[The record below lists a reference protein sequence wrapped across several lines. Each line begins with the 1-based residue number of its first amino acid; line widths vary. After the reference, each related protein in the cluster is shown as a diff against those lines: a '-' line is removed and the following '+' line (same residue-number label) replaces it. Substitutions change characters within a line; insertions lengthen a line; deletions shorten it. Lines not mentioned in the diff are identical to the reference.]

1 MAKQDY
7 SKMNKAALLVAI
19 EAQSADAHEG
29 FVAMGKKATKAVL
42 IVWLEAQG
50 SRGMA
55 ATLRKYRG
63 NYTDC
68 VAYSGRLSLSNGDE
82 VAQFL
87 EGMSPDAVLAAAER
101 LCGMDAGEL
110 TERYV
115 TGREKGALNPGQC
128 RMNGGNLIRAA
139 FKRGDISAKD
149 LH

>member
-7 SKMNKAALLVAI
+7 SKMTKSDLIAAVT
-19 EAQSADAHEG
+19 AQDADAAQG
-29 FVAMGKKATKAVL
+29 FTDMGRKATKAL
-42 IVWLEAQG
+42 IIAWLEAQG
-50 SRGMA
+50 ARGMA

-87 EGMSPDAVLAAAER
+87 EGMSPEAVLTAAER
-101 LCGMDAGEL
+101 ILGLDTGEL
-110 TERYV
+110 TIRYV
-115 TGREKGALNPGQC
+115 TGRDKGPLNPGQC

-139 FKRGDISAKD
+139 FKRGDITAQD

>member
-7 SKMNKAALLVAI
+7 SKMNKSALIAAVMAQD
-19 EAQSADAHEG
+19 EAAAQG
-29 FVAMGKKATKAVL
+29 FTDMGRKATKAL
-42 IVWLEAQG
+42 IITWLEAQG
-50 SRGMA
+50 ARGMA

-87 EGMSPDAVLAAAER
+87 EGMSPEAVLTAAER
-101 LCGMDAGEL
+101 ILGLDTGEL
-110 TERYV
+110 TVRYV
-115 TGREKGALNPGQC
+115 TGRDKGPLNPGQC